1 LAQVAARLRDGLRPA
16 DLIARIGGEEFLVAM
31 PDATLDQARRAA
43 ERLRRRIRERP
54 FDIGGS
60 GHPALQVVTVSVGV
74 ALGPGPAGAAP
85 DMAAEALMR
94 RADAALYAAKRT
106 GRNRVTVSLSAA

>member
-1 LAQVAARLRDGLRPA
+1 MNRSDDVHAGYHPSECRKSLRIGISNVAIIEAGLIAGDEVAHANYAAGLRYT
-16 DLIARIGGEEFLVAM
+16 VA
-31 PDATLDQARRAA
+31 
-43 ERLRRRIRERP
+43 
-54 FDIGGS
+54 G
-60 GHPALQVVTVSVGV
+60 SVGV